1 MAKREQEVKKVGLI
15 AQAQAEYEQLMDE
28 IRSYCQQARGL
39 REQVAELQRSGRTDI
54 QLREEIQELL
64 NQAEH
69 WDAVAA
75 QRDGQPRQQAL
86 QLIDKLEREASD
98 CRQLVQ
104 YNQTVLV
111 RQQQELEDVKVA
123 AVKMVQDA
131 EERLEYTL
139 QILAEKAAQLAEL
152 EG

>member
-1 MAKREQEVKKVGLI
+1 M
-15 AQAQAEYEQLMDE
+15 QAAILKQSGQTDF
-28 IRSYCQQARGL
+28 
-39 REQVAELQRSGRTDI
+39 QVS
-54 QLREEIQELL
+54 EEIQELL

-69 WDAVAA
+69 WDAVAE
-75 QRDGQPRQQAL
+75 QKDGQPRQQAL

-98 CRQLVQ
+98 CRQLVK
-104 YNQTVLV
+104 YNQTVLA

-131 EERLEYTL
+131 EARMECTQ
-139 QILAEKAAQLAEL
+139 QIIAEKVTQLAEL

>member
-1 MAKREQEVKKVGLI
+1 M
-15 AQAQAEYEQLMDE
+15 
-28 IRSYCQQARGL
+28 
-39 REQVAELQRSGRTDI
+39 
-54 QLREEIQELL
+54 
-64 NQAEH
+64 
-69 WDAVAA
+69 
-75 QRDGQPRQQAL
+75 
-86 QLIDKLEREASD
+86 
-98 CRQLVQ
+98 Q

-131 EERLEYTL
+131 EDRLEYTL